1 MKKTISA
8 LKSVLKQEGLFKF
21 IFVVCA
27 RLSGFFYF
35 KYIKDGYFEMGNEKY
50 KYFYHLYNATFR
62 KERAV
67 EIAIAKIFLENFK
80 GKEILEVGNV
90 LNYYTKYPHDVIDKY
105 EKGDGVIN
113 EGIVGYDPGKKYDL
127 IISISTLE
135 HIGWDE
141 RPVEHNKVL
150 KALKSMEN
158 LLNPGGEMLVTVP
171 LGYNSDIDNL
181 INEKKL
187 NFTKSYFLKKIS
199 KDNKWQEVAYE
210 KVKDPKYDFKF
221 SRANEIF
228 IGIFKNNPI
237 K

>member
-21 IFVVCA
+21 IFVVFA
-27 RLSGFFYF
+27 RLSEFFYF

-67 EIAIAKIFLENFK
+67 EIAIAEKYLENFK
-80 GKEILEVGNV
+80 GREILEVGNV
-90 LNYYTKYPHDVIDKY
+90 LNYYTSYPHDVIDKY
-105 EKGDGVIN
+105 EKGAGVIN
-113 EGIVGYDPGKKYDL
+113 EDIVGYDPGKKYDL

-141 RPVEHNKVL
+141 RPMEHNKVL
-150 KALKSMEN
+150 KALKNMKN
-158 LLNPGGEMLVTVP
+158 LLNAGGEMLVTVP
-171 LGYNSDIDNL
+171 LGYNPDIDNL
-181 INEKKL
+181 INEKKI

-199 KDNKWQEVAYE
+199 RNNKWQEVAYE
-210 KVKDPKYDFKF
+210 KVKDPKYDFQY

-228 IGIFKNNPI
+228 IGIFKTNPI